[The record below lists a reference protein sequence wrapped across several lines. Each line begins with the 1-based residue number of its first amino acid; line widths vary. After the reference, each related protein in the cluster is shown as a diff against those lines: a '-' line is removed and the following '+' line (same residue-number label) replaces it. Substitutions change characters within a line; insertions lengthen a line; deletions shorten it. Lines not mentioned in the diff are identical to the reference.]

1 VAERR
6 GEDMMVDI
14 VYKSYGDDIPM
25 TVEVDNSQENF
36 EIMGI
41 EIGGVQVYELLNAST
56 RSIYKWDHEKKA
68 SIHRKASIIQEIEEL
83 VAAELEEI
91 RHE

>member
-1 VAERR
+1 
-6 GEDMMVDI
+6 MMVDI

-25 TVEVDNSQENF
+25 TVEVDTSQEDF

-56 RSIYKWDHEKKA
+56 RSTYKWDREKKA
-68 SIHRKASIIQEIEEL
+68 PVYGKASIIQEIEEL
-83 VAAELEEI
+83 VAAELEEM

>member
-1 VAERR
+1 
-6 GEDMMVDI
+6 MMVDI
-14 VYKSYGDDIPM
+14 IYNKSYGDDIPM
-25 TVEVDNSQENF
+25 SVEVDASQEEF

-56 RSIYKWDHEKKA
+56 RSTYKWDREKKA
-68 SIHRKASIIQEIEEL
+68 PCYGKASIIQEIEEL
-83 VAAELEEI
+83 VAAELEEM

>member
-1 VAERR
+1 
-6 GEDMMVDI
+6 MMVDI
-14 VYKSYGDDIPM
+14 IYKSYGDDIPM
-25 TVEVDNSQENF
+25 SVEVDASQEDF

-56 RSIYKWDHEKKA
+56 RSTYKWDHEKGC